1 VTEPE
6 IEATY
11 GPVHSSFGVSRR
23 GVAVGMGIAGALF
36 VLGAALL
43 LFAVVFLRVPGE
55 RPMEQLGMLFVGGFV
70 ALVVAPLLVLSTA
83 RSLGDRLELRALGV
97 VRRSRQ
103 LGLKHL
109 HYSEITRIEHR
120 KRGDT
125 TRGLDVFASD
135 GRLIGVG
142 GYARDGEEMAQDLE
156 RRVRV
161 QREIVRI

>member
-1 VTEPE
+1 M
-6 IEATY
+6 Y

-36 VLGAALL
+36 VLGAALFV
-43 LFAVVFLRVPGE
+43 FALVFLRVPGE

-70 ALVVAPLLVLSTA
+70 ALFVAPLLVFSTV
-83 RSLGDRLELRALGV
+83 RSLGDRLELRALGI
-97 VRRSRQ
+97 VRRSKQ

-109 HYSEITRIEHR
+109 RYGEIVRIEHR
-120 KRGDT
+120 KRGEV

-142 GYARDGEEMAQDLE
+142 TYERAGEEMASDLE
-156 RRVRV
+156 RRTNVR
-161 QREIVRI
+161 REIVPS